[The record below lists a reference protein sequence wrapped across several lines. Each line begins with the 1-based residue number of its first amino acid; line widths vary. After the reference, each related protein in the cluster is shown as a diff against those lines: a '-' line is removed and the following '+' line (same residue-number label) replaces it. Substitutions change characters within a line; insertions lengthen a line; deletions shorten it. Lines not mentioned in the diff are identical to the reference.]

1 MSRPADPGRHTA
13 ADDSIAA
20 PEPLEVPVGE
30 GDDDPLI
37 LWFLSLTLTQRLE
50 VAQDFLD
57 SVKML
62 KDGLRT

>member
-1 MSRPADPGRHTA
+1 MSHPADPGRRTP
-13 ADDSIAA
+13 ADASIVE
-20 PEPLEVPVGE
+20 PEPLHPPVGE

-37 LWFLSLTLTQRLE
+37 LWFLSLTLTQRL

-62 KDGLRT
+62 KDGLRA